1 MKSNLSKVLVL
12 LPLLVLLFGCHSTK
26 IIGTY
31 KAPDLTKTYDDIF
44 VVGLVGKQLT
54 DKSVAADLVDMLQK
68 RKVNAQAIKGTIT
81 PDMELTD
88 EKKKEIADELKSKG
102 FDSVLTFALV
112 SVDDKE
118 TYTPASYS
126 TVTYGGYGGGYGGG
140 YYPTGAHYGSYW
152 GYYGYHSPQVYQEGY
167 YTSSTVYTLEAALYD
182 LETEGLVWSARSE
195 TLDPSSV
202 NSFSIE
208 YAETVAYQL
217 LKDGIVLTKK
227 QNEKK

>member
-1 MKSNLSKVLVL
+1 MKSYFSKFLVL
-12 LPLLVLLFGCHSTK
+12 LPLVVLLFGGHSTK

-44 VVGLVGKQLT
+44 VVGLVGTQLT

-126 TVTYGGYGGGYGGG
+126 TVTYGGG
-140 YYPTGAHYGSYW
+140 YYPIGAHYGSYW

-217 LKDGIVLTKK
+217 LKDAIVLTKK

>member
-1 MKSNLSKVLVL
+1 MKSIFSKVLVL
-12 LPLLVLLFGCHSTK
+12 IPLLAVLSACTSTK

-31 KAPDLTKTYDDIF
+31 KSPDAKGPYDDIF
-44 VVGLVGKQLT
+44 VVGLVGDQLT

-81 PDMELTD
+81 PDMDLTD
-88 EKKKEIADELKSKG
+88 AKKKEIAAELKSKG

-112 SVDDKE
+112 SIDEKE
-118 TYTPASYS
+118 NYVPGTYTTAAY
-126 TVTYGGYGGGYGGG
+126 GG
-140 YYPTGAHYGSYW
+140 YYPMNYGYYGSYW

-167 YTSSTVYTLEAALYD
+167 YTSSKVYTLEAVLHD
-182 LETEGLVWSARSE
+182 LETEALVWSARSE
-195 TLDPSSV
+195 TLDPTSI

-208 YAETVAYQL
+208 YAETIAYQM

>member
-1 MKSNLSKVLVL
+1 MKSTLLKSLVFIS
-12 LPLLVLLFGCHSTK
+12 LFATLAGCHSTK

-31 KAPDLTKTYDDIF
+31 KSPDAKGPYDDIF
-44 VVGLVGKQLT
+44 VVGLVGDQLT
-54 DKSVAADLVDMLQK
+54 DKSIAADLVDMLQK

-81 PDMELTD
+81 PDMDLTD
-88 EKKKEIADELKSKG
+88 AKKKEIANELKSKG
-102 FDSVLTFALV
+102 FDSILTFALV
-112 SVDDKE
+112 SIDEKE
-118 TYTPASYS
+118 NYVPGTYTSGG
-126 TVTYGGYGGGYGGG
+126 YGGYGG
-140 YYPTGAHYGSYW
+140 YYPMNYGYYGSYW

-167 YTSSTVYTLEAALYD
+167 YTSSTVYTLEAVLYD

-208 YAETVAYQL
+208 YAETVAYQM

-227 QNEKK
+227 ENEKK